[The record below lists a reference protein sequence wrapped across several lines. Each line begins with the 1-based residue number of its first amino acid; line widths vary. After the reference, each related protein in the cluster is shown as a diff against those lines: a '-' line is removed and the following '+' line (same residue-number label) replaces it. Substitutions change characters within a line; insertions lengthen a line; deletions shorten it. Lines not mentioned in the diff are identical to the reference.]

1 MGWRVFVAGAAAFA
15 LFGCGQPQQQQSGGE
30 TGAPPLEEEIVAE
43 EAPADLPPVDPDL
56 VAAPASGFTAIE
68 PSEIGV
74 FAAPTV
80 MAALEPVIGPEAHQE
95 GSTLALTVRQEGD
108 AAVADIVR
116 YGMADD
122 SVSAGHLRVEFRR
135 EPEGWYPT
143 NAYRR
148 SQCARGGLAGQWTAE
163 LCP

>member
-1 MGWRVFVAGAAAFA
+1 MMGWRVFVAGAAAFA

-43 EAPADLPPVDPDL
+43 EAPADLPPVDPD
-56 VAAPASGFTAIE
+56 